1 MIRRSQGYTLVEM
14 LVIITLLGVV
24 FGGISTAIYG
34 LVRIDQQSRTHR
46 DSMRQ
51 IARVSLMFRQDV
63 HMASSFAKQSR
74 HRLVLELPQNLQIVY
89 SSRDGGIERQKKQ
102 GEAVLHREA
111 YPLSSDLD
119 VSWETREEDAG
130 QFVRL
135 CVRKHSTRSSR
146 EGTAER
152 AVAGRL
158 VRCVEAVP
166 SLSVGSS
173 E

>member
-1 MIRRSQGYTLVEM
+1 MKRRSQGYTLVEM

-24 FGGISTAIYG
+24 FGGVSTAIYG
-34 LVRIDQQSRTHR
+34 LVRIEQQSRTHR

-63 HMASSFAKQSR
+63 HMASGFATESPD
-74 HRLVLELPQNLQIVY
+74 RLVLELPQNRQIVY
-89 SSRDGGIERQKKQ
+89 SSRDGFIERQKKQ
-102 GEAVLHREA
+102 GDTVLHREA
-111 YPLSSDLD
+111 YPMSSNLEA
-119 VSWETREEDAG
+119 SWETREEDAG
-130 QFVRL
+130 QLVRL
-135 CVRKHSTRSSR
+135 CVRKFSTGRSS
-146 EGTAER
+146 EGTAEQ

-166 SLSVGSS
+166 DLSRVN